1 MVDNNGG
8 NKRGKSRD
16 ETLIL
21 LSLLFKGRAHTR
33 SLKDN
38 IVENISRE
46 HILLHVIWS
55 IVKETFEKNFLT
67 RMTLVKY

>member
-16 ETLIL
+16 ETLIP

-33 SLKDN
+33 SLKNN

-46 HILLHVIWS
+46 HILLHVI
-55 IVKETFEKNFLT
+55 
-67 RMTLVKY
+67 